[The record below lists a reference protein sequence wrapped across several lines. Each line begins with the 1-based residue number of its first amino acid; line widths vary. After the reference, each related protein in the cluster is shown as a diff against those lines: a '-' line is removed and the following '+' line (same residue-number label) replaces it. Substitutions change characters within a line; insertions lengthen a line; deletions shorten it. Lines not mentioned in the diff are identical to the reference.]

1 MKTFWINVGPDPVT
15 AVLIRRGN
23 LDRVTQEHCV
33 MTNTEI
39 RMMHLKAKE
48 CQELLATRGAGR
60 LTWNTYSFEKNQ
72 SVQHLDFQLLA
83 SKPVRLLKPLVT
95 AICSSYPRDRE
106 QRSVLDRKMKGCC
119 WTSGTS
125 ILSPYC
131 SHLILYCLHTYH
143 SPHLDQRFKLQLWC
157 PNGCP

>member
-1 MKTFWINVGPDPVT
+1 MGPDPVT

-60 LTWNTYSFEKNQ
+60 LAWNTHSFKKNR

-83 SKPVRLLKPLVT
+83 SKPVRLLKPLVM
-95 AICSSYPRDRE
+95 AICSSYPRTLT
-106 QRSVLDRKMKGCC
+106 QRAKVCPWQNNEEVLLNF
-119 WTSGTS
+119 WN
-125 ILSPYC
+125 LSAVSLLP
-131 SHLILYCLHTYH
+131 
-143 SPHLDQRFKLQLWC
+143 SPHS
-157 PNGCP
+157 